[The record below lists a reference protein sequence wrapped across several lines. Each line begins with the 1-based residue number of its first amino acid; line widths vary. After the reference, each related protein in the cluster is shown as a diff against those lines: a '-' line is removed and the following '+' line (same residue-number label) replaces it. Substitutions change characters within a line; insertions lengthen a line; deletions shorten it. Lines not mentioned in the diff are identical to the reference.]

1 MAESILRLYKTE
13 ITPQRNAW
21 VENISNYLSECG
33 IAFEVNPFQYQ
44 KIELDK
50 TLKIAIDQYWSAIGD
65 ANYCSIEQD
74 GMDYYYFIISAK
86 WTGTQCVTLS
96 LSIDSVNTFGDMLEW
111 SPKTTIIREH
121 VDRFED
127 IQPINFGEAMT
138 VSRKIDDVDEGAS
151 GLLKIKS
158 SDSKIIDSNSI
169 LNQAWYLVYRTPE
182 EPSST
187 SPVDCFLLP
196 KYDSDVCYK
205 NTTTTTTV
213 TYEVSDFELDYWYYW
228 LYSDNP
234 NGVAKV
240 DVTYTLV
247 ENGNYVG
254 LAFHRT
260 SSGLNAYVLL
270 NQTGELPGIKASLI
284 WQNKTGVTV
293 TWTKSNSI
301 RRGAD
306 FIADLAYIQRYYT
319 EYSLTAG
326 VAGKEY
332 LKGISAID
340 RTKSTIVKIIECP
353 YCPINLNFDA
363 LGVMVLPTGWR
374 ITNDNYLKLSSLTLD
389 FYKTLDNVLSLP
401 LKTSLSFTSKDKMV
415 KIKRNKGYESKLYNS
430 DFYTLKIAYDSF
442 SSEIKLERINTFS
455 SNILSIEYKQSNNIT
470 SDCGFKIDCASK
482 LNYKGIGDYDFYIL
496 SSRNNESP
504 IYTNAYL
511 DYKRTGAYYDKKNAE
526 VSTGMA
532 WMSAG
537 VALVGAA
544 ASAVASVGTGG
555 LSLVATAALTTSAIT
570 SIASAI
576 NTTASNE
583 RGIQQTIDEKKAQ
596 ASQITGSDDLN
607 LLNWYNGNK
616 LHVVTYSVTDKMK
629 QVLADLFH
637 YCGYARNMQGKPD
650 FSSRYWFNYVQCNA
664 VFVPSASS
672 KIYANFQSDMKTRFA
687 AGVTYYHRRDD
698 EYDWNQEYE
707 NWEVGFFS

>member
-21 VENISNYLSECG
+21 VDDLPSYLSDCG
-33 IAFEVNPFQYQ
+33 VAFEVNPFQYQ

-50 TLKIAIDQYWSAIGD
+50 TIKIALDQYWSAIGD

-74 GMDYYYFIISAK
+74 GMTYYYFILSAK
-86 WTGTQCVTLS
+86 WSGVQCVTLS
-96 LSIDSVNTFGDMLEW
+96 LSIDSVNTFGDMIDW
-111 SPKTTIIREH
+111 SEKTTIIREH
-121 VDRFED
+121 ADRFEN
-127 IQPINFGEAMT
+127 IQPMTFGEAMT
-138 VSRKIDDVDEGAS
+138 LSRKIDDVDEGAS
-151 GLLKIKS
+151 NLLKVKVG
-158 SDSKIIDSNSI
+158 DSKIIDSNSA
-169 LNQAWYLVYRTPE
+169 LNQKWYLVYRTPD
-182 EPSST
+182 EPTST
-187 SPVDCFLLP
+187 SPVECFLLP
-196 KYDSDVCYK
+196 YYDSSICHK

-213 TYEVSDFELDYWYYW
+213 TYEVSDFELGYWYYW

-234 NGVAKV
+234 NGVVKV
-240 DVTYTLV
+240 DSTYTLV
-247 ENGNYVG
+247 ENGDYVG

-260 SSGLNAYVLL
+260 SSGLSAYVLL
-270 NQTGELPGIKASLI
+270 NQTGELPAVKASLI
-284 WQNKTGVTV
+284 WQNKTGVSV

-306 FIADLAYIQRYYT
+306 FIADLAYIQRYYS

-340 RTKSTIVKIIECP
+340 RTKSNIVKIIECP
-353 YCPINLNFDA
+353 YCPINLNFSA
-363 LGVMVLPTGWR
+363 LDVMVLPTGWR
-374 ITNDNYLKLSSLTLD
+374 ITNDNYLKLNDLTLD
-389 FYKTLDNVLSLP
+389 FYKTLDNIVSLP
-401 LKTSLSFTSKDKMV
+401 LKISISFLTKKLMV
-415 KIKRNKGYESKLYNS
+415 KAARDNSLEPKLYNS

-442 SSEIKLERINTFS
+442 SSEIKLEKINSFT
-455 SNILSIEYKQSNNIT
+455 SNIISIQYKQSNNIT
-470 SDCGFKIDCASK
+470 SDCGFKIDSSSR
-482 LNYKGIGDYDFYIL
+482 LNYKSIGDYDFYII
-496 SSRNNESP
+496 STRNNESP

-526 VSTGMA
+526 ISTGMA

-555 LSLVATAALTTSAIT
+555 LSLVATAAFTSSAIT
-570 SIASAI
+570 SIANAI

-596 ASQITGSDDLN
+596 ASQVAGSDDLN

-629 QVLADLFH
+629 QVLSDLFH
-637 YCGYARNMQGKPD
+637 YCGYARNMQGIPD
-650 FSSRYWFNYVQCNA
+650 FKSRYWFNYVQCNA
-664 VFVPSASS
+664 VFKPSAST
-672 KIYANFQSDMKTRFA
+672 KVFANFQSDLKTRFS
-687 AGVTYYHRRDD
+687 AGVTRYHRNDNA
-698 EYDWNQEYE
+698 YDWDQQYE